1 MSHAHLGAE
10 TAVLLD
16 ELGRCRDAPRYR
28 KVLDRAIRRVERE
41 LPSQPA
47 RADRLVAALSRHAT
61 AAAPGTADL
70 VCEAMRGLRSLCA
83 HPQVLER
90 LVLHACAG
98 TGRVREVAERSLL
111 LLGEAAVPRLIEETM
126 HPIPAV
132 RERAMA
138 LLDELVD
145 FAFPVL
151 VWELSHVDP
160 ERVLRAVRLIR
171 RLDHPRRAEV
181 LAGWLTHD
189 DPRVRREVANT
200 LRRIGCVSVQRSLT
214 VALYGPDEIGELA
227 AHSLAG
233 ARTEGAINA
242 LVRVVD
248 PRAGRSVEVRGE
260 AIRSLGELETPRAGP
275 VLTRVLAR
283 RGWLR
288 RRQNRNLRLLA
299 AESLGRIG
307 GSRAVTVLKEHS
319 VRGDRAVRIACR
331 EALRQFSPGYRRA

>member
-1 MSHAHLGAE
+1 MSHAQPGAE

-16 ELGRCRDAPRYR
+16 ALDRCRDAPRYR
-28 KVLDRAIRRVERE
+28 KVLDRAIRRVERK
-41 LPSQPA
+41 LRFQPA
-47 RADRLVAALSRHAT
+47 EADRLVAALSRHAT
-61 AAAPGTADL
+61 AAGPGTEDL
-70 VCEAMRGLRSLCA
+70 VCEAMRGLRSLCD
-83 HPQVLER
+83 HPQVLGR

-98 TGRVREVAERSLL
+98 TGRVREVAERALR
-111 LLGEAAVPRLIEETM
+111 LLGEAAVPRLIKETT
-126 HPIPAV
+126 HPIPVV

-138 LLDELVD
+138 LLDEFID

-160 ERVLRAVRLIR
+160 ERVLRAVQLIR

-200 LRRIGCVSVQRSLT
+200 LRRIGCESVQRSLT

-233 ARTEGAINA
+233 ARTERAIDA

-248 PRAGRSVEVRGE
+248 PRSGRSVQVRGE

-307 GSRAVTVLKEHS
+307 GPMAVAVLKQHS
-319 VRGDRAVRIACR
+319 GRGDRTVRIACSKVLSR
-331 EALRQFSPGYRRA
+331 LSAS